1 VPTSRYLYPWRSGY
15 SWRLCLCLQ
24 KSICCSWLHHCCLI
38 TPTTIAPIP
47 RWSVLFILCC
57 RASVLLSFFLPW
69 LGEYQYHVWSHAHH
83 DAKLTFPLH
92 PRLILRT
99 YQVLSKPSEEL
110 ISLLGLEV
118 PIPPALSLAGI
129 RADGVVLNWKAPD
142 QQKITTVKHYIHIN
156 GVNGWSIHYFF
167 QKYLLLVRI
176 LTPP

>member
-1 VPTSRYLYPWRSGY
+1 MFGVGVTL
-15 SWRLCLCLQ
+15 
-24 KSICCSWLHHCCLI
+24 
-38 TPTTIAPIP
+38 TAN
-47 RWSVLFILCC
+47 
-57 RASVLLSFFLPW
+57 
-69 LGEYQYHVWSHAHH
+69 
-83 DAKLTFPLH
+83 AKLTFA

-156 GVNGWSIHYFF
+156 GVNGLSTYSLLGVHCWSAY
-167 QKYLLLVRI
+167 
-176 LTPP
+176 